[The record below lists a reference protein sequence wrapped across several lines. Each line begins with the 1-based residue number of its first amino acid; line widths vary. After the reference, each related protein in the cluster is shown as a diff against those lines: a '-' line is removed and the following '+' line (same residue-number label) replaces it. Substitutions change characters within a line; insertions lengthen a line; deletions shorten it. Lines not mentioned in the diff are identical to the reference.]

1 MMSNWGRF
9 FLRHFYVKFVA
20 FKNINIKVK
29 FLLFLLI
36 IEFYIKM
43 SQKETSPIGHWLN
56 RIKRKNIYKIY
67 LTNIQT
73 YNINED
79 IRAKYQKDKGF
90 ANLRGGELGRWVQ
103 KKF

>member
-9 FLRHFYVKFVA
+9 LLRHFYVKFVVL
-20 FKNINIKVK
+20 KNIDIKVK

-36 IEFYIKM
+36 
-43 SQKETSPIGHWLN
+43 N
-56 RIKRKNIYKIY
+56 RTLHKNVSKGNVPNWTLTQSYKKKNIYQMY

-79 IRAKYQKDKGF
+79 IRAKYQKDK
-90 ANLRGGELGRWVQ
+90 
-103 KKF
+103 